1 MLFESIARSQSP
13 PVRWGLGAFAMV
25 QVVFWLASASS
36 VLLYAGGR
44 SVAVWELAF
53 AVAMPGVISAALVGL
68 ITIRR
73 GNGPRTDLKLYWS
86 WRNVAL
92 GLVFGVGGLVISVP
106 AAFVYVWVVGSD
118 ASTAVG
124 DVFGGVRTSLPIAII
139 VLLVVVLVA
148 PFCEEVVY
156 RGMLWGALERRWG
169 RWAALVVSTIVFA
182 LAHLEFTR
190 FPLLLVVAI
199 PIGLARLY
207 SGGLLA
213 SIVAHQV
220 TNVLPGIV
228 LALGL
233 IGALP
238 VT

>member
-1 MLFESIARSQSP
+1 MLDASVAGSESP
-13 PVRWGLGAFAMV
+13 PVRWGLGAFAVV
-25 QVVFWLASASS
+25 QVVFWLTSASS

-44 SVAVWELAF
+44 SVQVWELAF
-53 AVAMPGVISAALVGL
+53 VVAMPGVISAALVVL

-86 WRNVAL
+86 WRNVAF
-92 GLVFGVGGLVISVP
+92 GLMFGVGGLMISVP
-106 AAFVYVWVVGSD
+106 AAFVYVSVVGSD
-118 ASTAVG
+118 ASTALG
-124 DVFGGVRTSLPIAII
+124 DVFAGARASWPIAVI
-139 VLLVVVLVA
+139 VLFVVVLVA

-169 RWAALVVSTIVFA
+169 RWAALAVSTIVFA

-190 FPLLLVVAI
+190 FPLLVVVAI
-199 PIGLARLY
+199 PIGLARLF

-233 IGALP
+233 LGALP
-238 VT
+238 AA

>member
-1 MLFESIARSQSP
+1 
-13 PVRWGLGAFAMV
+13 MV

-73 GNGPRTDLKLYWS
+73 GNGPRTDLKLSWS

-124 DVFGGVRTSLPIAII
+124 DVFGGVRTSLPIAVI
-139 VLLVVVLVA
+139 VFLVVVLVA

>member
-1 MLFESIARSQSP
+1 
-13 PVRWGLGAFAMV
+13 MV

-124 DVFGGVRTSLPIAII
+124 DVFGGVRTSLPIAVI
-139 VLLVVVLVA
+139 VFLVVVLVA
-148 PFCEEVVY
+148 PLCEEVVY